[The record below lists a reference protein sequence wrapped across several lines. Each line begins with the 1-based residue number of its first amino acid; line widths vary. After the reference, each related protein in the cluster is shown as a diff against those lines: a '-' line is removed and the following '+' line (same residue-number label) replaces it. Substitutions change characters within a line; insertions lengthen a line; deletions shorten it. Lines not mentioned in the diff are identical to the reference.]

1 MQNIGTVKRT
11 LIQSDMRPSAVIRE
25 ISCRSCGV
33 VLMIVP
39 GNLKDA
45 YRVRCGNCGTSHTYQ
60 TFPVG
65 FQATEDEDEDQDE
78 DLDEDEDAPE
88 TVPIWCR
95 FRRKIRRR
103 SIKRKERT

>member
-11 LIQSDMRPSAVIRE
+11 LIQSDMRPTVVIRE

-45 YRVRCGNCGTSHTYQ
+45 YRIRCGNCGTSHTYQ

-65 FQATEDEDEDQDE
+65 FQANEDEDEDQDE
-78 DLDEDEDAPE
+78 DQDEDEPE

>member
-1 MQNIGTVKRT
+1 MQNIGTVKCT
-11 LIQSDMRPSAVIRE
+11 LIQSDMRPTVVIRE

-45 YRVRCGNCGTSHTYQ
+45 YRIRCGNCGTSHTYQ

-65 FQATEDEDEDQDE
+65 FQANEDEDEDQDE
-78 DLDEDEDAPE
+78 DEDEPE